1 MLLRCHLSTRIPS
14 ESQWLTV
21 RQKEARNL
29 SQGSAKSNYLWKLF
43 VQCCG
48 SSSCCSA
55 LQSLASESRLQ
66 NASKAVVK
74 KTRKVKIYIVTWYFV
89 VCFEYCW
96 EVKVNGNIGILSRSQ
111 YGDFLPHGNVIA
123 LSSDATKRKQINKQT
138 NASWFVLKKN
148 APLTLD
154 PWTQHL
160 RWLIPVEKLDRVFFK
175 GLRTSRKPLN

>member
-48 SSSCCSA
+48 SA

-111 YGDFLPHGNVIA
+111 YCDFLPHGNVIA
-123 LSSDATKRKQINKQT
+123 LSSDATKRKLNKQT
-138 NASWFVLKKN
+138 NKCVMVCVKKN

-160 RWLIPVEKLDRVFFK
+160 RWLIPVEKLDRLFFK

>member
-74 KTRKVKIYIVTWYFV
+74 KTRKVEIYIVTWYFV
-89 VCFEYCW
+89 VCFEYCR

-111 YGDFLPHGNVIA
+111 YCDFLPHGNVIA
-123 LSSDATKRKQINKQT
+123 LSSDATKRKLNKQT
-138 NASWFVLKKN
+138 NKCVMVCVKKN

-154 PWTQHL
+154 PWTQHF